1 MRVQI
6 SCPIS
11 RHPIPIDVTILSS
24 GSPNFSL
31 NHFCPECRTVYT
43 VQQIRKMD
51 DDVLF
56 GVSEY
61 ERMGQLDSFEGD
73 EYGGWA
79 A

>member
-1 MRVQI
+1 MTVSI

-11 RHPIPIDVTILSS
+11 RHEIPIEVVILTS
-24 GSPNFSL
+24 GSANFQL

-56 GVSEY
+56 EVSEY
-61 ERMGQLDSFEGD
+61 ERLGQLDGYEGGD
-73 EYGGWA
+73 FGEA